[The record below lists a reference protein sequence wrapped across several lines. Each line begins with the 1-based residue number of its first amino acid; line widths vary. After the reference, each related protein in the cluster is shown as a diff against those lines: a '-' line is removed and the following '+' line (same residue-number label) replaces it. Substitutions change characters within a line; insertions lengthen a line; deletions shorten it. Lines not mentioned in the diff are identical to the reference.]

1 MAFVSADDTPMT
13 PTFEQVPS
21 DPIRLAD
28 GPGTNVSI
36 DIDAPTAAVW
46 ALVTDVN
53 LPARF
58 SDEFV
63 EGSWDSDAR
72 GLGATF
78 TGTNENE
85 HMGRWSLTNTI
96 DAFEDGAT
104 FGWAVVSLDNPGARW
119 QFDLDAVAPD
129 RTRLTYTV
137 RLGPGPSGLTM
148 AIESMPDKEDRIIL
162 RRLQG
167 LHTNMRN
174 TVEGIRDLAE
184 AS

>member
-1 MAFVSADDTPMT
+1 MSADDTTMT
-13 PTFEQVPS
+13 PTYERGPS
-21 DPIRLAD
+21 NPVCLAD
-28 GPGTNVSI
+28 GPGTNVEI
-36 DIDAPTAAVW
+36 DIAAPVRTVW
-46 ALVTDVN
+46 ELVTDVH

-63 EGSWDSDAR
+63 EGAWDSDER

-96 DAFEDGAT
+96 DAFEEETT
-104 FGWAVVSLDNPGARW
+104 FGWAVVTPDNPGARW
-119 QFDLDAVAPD
+119 QFDLEPLGPGG
-129 RTRLTYTV
+129 TRLRYSV

-148 AIESMPDKEDRIIL
+148 AIDSMPDKEERIIL

-174 TVEGIRDLAE
+174 CVGGIKSLAE
-184 AS
+184 AT